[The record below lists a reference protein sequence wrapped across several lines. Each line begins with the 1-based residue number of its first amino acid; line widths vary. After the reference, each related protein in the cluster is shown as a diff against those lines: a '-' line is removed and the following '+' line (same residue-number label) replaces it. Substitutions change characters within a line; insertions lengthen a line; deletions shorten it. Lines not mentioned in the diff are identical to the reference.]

1 MTATINLQQE
11 VIEGE
16 HQGPNLL
23 VLGGVHGD
31 EFESMAA
38 IRRLLDHLDPA
49 DLRGRLTAIPVVN
62 EAAYWRGRRCAG
74 DGRDLA
80 RTCPGRA
87 EGSITERAAHAVSR
101 EIRNADY
108 LVDLHSG
115 GIAMEFY
122 PTAGYMLHPDKAV
135 LEVQRRMARAL
146 NLPIVWGTSAGLDG
160 RSLSVAR
167 DAGVPAIYAE
177 WMGGGTCDPR
187 GVEAYFEGCLNLMAE
202 LNMIDRTPP
211 PSRIEYVV
219 EDGRDNSGHIQL
231 NYPAPCAGFFEPR
244 LKLME
249 RVQPGDVIGTV
260 VDHLGRRREEVRS
273 TQAGLILCLRV
284 FNRVHQGD
292 SLAAVL
298 ELDPSS

>member
-1 MTATINLQQE
+1 MTATVTLCKK
-11 VIEGE
+11 VIEGARR
-16 HQGPNLL
+16 GPNLL

-49 DLRGRLTAIPVVN
+49 DLRGRLTAVPVVN

-74 DGRDLA
+74 DGLDLA

-87 EGSITERAAHAVSR
+87 GGTITERTAHAVSR
-101 EIRNADY
+101 EILLSDY

-122 PTAGYMLHPDKAV
+122 PTAGYMLHPDEAV
-135 LEVQRRMARAL
+135 LEVQRRMALAL
-146 NLPIVWGTSAGLDG
+146 NLPVVWGTSAGLDG

-167 DAGVPAIYAE
+167 DAGVPAVYTE

-187 GVEAYFEGCLNLMAE
+187 GVEAYFEGCLNVLAE
-202 LNMIDRTPP
+202 LDMIDRPLPP
-211 PSRIEYVV
+211 PRTEHAV
-219 EDGRDNSGHIQL
+219 EDNRDNSGHIQV
-231 NYPAPCAGFFEPR
+231 NYPAPFAGFFEPR
-244 LKLME
+244 VRLME
-249 RVQPGDVIGTV
+249 AVNPGDVIGTV
-260 VDHLGRRREEVRS
+260 VDHPGGRREEVLS

-298 ELDPSS
+298 EPNIPP

>member
-1 MTATINLQQE
+1 MTATVTLRQK
-11 VIEGE
+11 VIEGDRE
-16 HQGPNLL
+16 GPSLL

-49 DLRGRLTAIPVVN
+49 ALRGRLTAIPVVN
-62 EAAYWRGRRCAG
+62 EAAYWRGRRSAG
-74 DGRDLA
+74 DGLDLA

-87 EGSITERAAHAVSR
+87 DGSITERSARAVSR
-101 EIRNADY
+101 EIRSADY
-108 LVDLHSG
+108 LIDLHSG

-122 PTAGYMLHPDKAV
+122 PTAGYMLHPDEAV

-160 RSLSVAR
+160 RTLSVAR
-167 DAGVPAIYAE
+167 DAMVPAIYAE
-177 WMGGGTCDPR
+177 WMGGGACDPR
-187 GVEAYFEGCLNLMAE
+187 GVEAYFEGCLNVLSA
-202 LNMIDRTPP
+202 LDMIDRPLP
-211 PSRIEYVV
+211 PSRIEYAV
-219 EDGRDNSGHIQL
+219 EDERDNSGHIQL

-244 LKLME
+244 VRLKE
-249 RVQPGDVIGTV
+249 AVQPGDVIGAV
-260 VDHLGRRREEVRS
+260 VDHLGRRREEVVS

-298 ELDPSS
+298 ELDPSP